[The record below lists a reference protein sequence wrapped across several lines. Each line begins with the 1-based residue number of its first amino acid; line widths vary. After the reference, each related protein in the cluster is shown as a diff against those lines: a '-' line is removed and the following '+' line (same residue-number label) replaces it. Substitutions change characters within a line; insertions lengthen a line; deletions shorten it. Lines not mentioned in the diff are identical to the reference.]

1 MKTCLV
7 VDDMEIRHEGFRKIL
22 GDKVNLLRADN
33 YTEAMS
39 QFREIGM
46 FEEDKR
52 IDVIFL
58 DHDIESGWDKRD
70 VIHFVNWMMRHD
82 WAKAKLREW
91 NTLFFIHS
99 HNPVGAENMRKV
111 LTDNGFPVKVKPFEV
126 K

>member
-22 GDKVNLLRADN
+22 GGKVNLLRADN

-58 DHDIESGWDKRD
+58 DHDIECGWDKRD

-111 LTDNGFPVKVKPFEV
+111 LADNGFPVKVKPFEV